1 MHTLRLFL
9 LLGCLSFSA
18 FAHPLRIAHRG
29 GTGDAPENTPV
40 AIEQALRQG
49 VSAIWVTV
57 QLSSDGVPVL
67 YRPATLEVLTDHA
80 GPVSA
85 KSAAELARVDAAW
98 KAGGAAHPWRG
109 KGISI
114 PTLEEVLQQ
123 YPAIPFFL
131 DLKSPDADPQVMARA
146 LQAVLQRTAS
156 LSRVRV
162 YSTDSRA
169 LGALAPEVPRFESRD
184 LTRSVL
190 AEVALSHRCTLP
202 ASASGERWYGLEMK
216 REVEVVEKYTLGEA
230 RSKALLV
237 WDAEAVACFRRQA
250 GARIV
255 LFGINSEAD
264 YQQAKAL
271 GADAVMIDSPALF
284 RTIAP

>member
-9 LLGCLSFSA
+9 LLGCLSVSA

-114 PTLEEVLQQ
+114 PTLEAVLQQ

-169 LGALAPEVPRFESRD
+169 LDALAPEVPRFESRD

-190 AEVALSHRCTLP
+190 AARSRSLKNTRSARHVPRLCWSGTPRPWP
-202 ASASGERWYGLEMK
+202 AS
-216 REVEVVEKYTLGEA
+216 
-230 RSKALLV
+230 
-237 WDAEAVACFRRQA
+237 
-250 GARIV
+250 GARQGRGSCS
-255 LFGINSEAD
+255 LAST
-264 YQQAKAL
+264 AKPITSRPRRW
-271 GADAVMIDSPALF
+271 VPMP
-284 RTIAP
+284 